1 MGALWAEPQ
10 LLLEVLRCW
19 PRVTILAGCSVTLI
33 LAVKGVVTPMKGNG
47 LVEQETYLL
56 LSAVGAGEFGR

>member
-1 MGALWAEPQ
+1 M
-10 LLLEVLRCW
+10 
-19 PRVTILAGCSVTLI
+19 TILAGCSVTLI